1 MAVDKEYTEK
11 GAYSQTDLRA
21 KFLGSRCSEKGN
33 VREFLEGLQVK
44 KKGELIQVGVVIGR
58 EMYA

>member
-11 GAYSQTDLRA
+11 GGYAQTDLRA

-44 KKGELIQVGVVIGR
+44 KGELVQVGVVIGR